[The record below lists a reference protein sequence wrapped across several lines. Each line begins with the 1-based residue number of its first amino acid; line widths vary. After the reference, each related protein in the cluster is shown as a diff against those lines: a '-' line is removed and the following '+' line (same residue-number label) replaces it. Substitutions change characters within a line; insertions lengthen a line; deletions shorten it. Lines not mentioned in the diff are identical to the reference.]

1 MTPPPVTP
9 LRVSLDATAVPAR
22 PGGAGR
28 YVLNLAGEL
37 AGPGLG
43 DGDGDG
49 AGEGVGGP
57 GFEVTVLC
65 RQGDR
70 ARWEDRAGAARVVG
84 VAPSRRP
91 LRLAWEQA
99 ALPRL
104 LGRIA
109 VDVHHGP
116 HYTMPLAARGPSVVT
131 VHDLSFFSHP
141 EWHQPAKVAFF
152 RGAIRV
158 AAARAAAIVAVS
170 HATAERLD
178 ARTRPRGQVHVI
190 PHGVDHARFRPAA
203 TSEEEEADVR
213 ARQRLGIE
221 RGRPYVAFVGTL
233 EPRKDVPSLVRAF
246 DLIAA
251 GHPDTLL
258 VLAGQRGWGVD
269 AVEAAIVTARARDR
283 VTLAGYV
290 TEEENVALLRGAAVV
305 AYPSLEEGFGLP
317 ALETMA
323 CGTPLVTTSG
333 SAMEEVA
340 GTAALLVA
348 PGDAVGLAEAL
359 EATLAGGTD
368 VEERRRLGIV
378 VADRHRWST
387 TARAHVEVY
396 RSVV

>member
-1 MTPPPVTP
+1 VSAV
-9 LRVSLDATAVPAR
+9 RVSLDATAVPAK

-37 AGPGLG
+37 TGPELAG
-43 DGDGDG
+43 
-49 AGEGVGGP
+49 GVD
-57 GFEVTVLC
+57 VTLLC

-70 ARWEDRAGAARVVG
+70 ARWEAEVGSGRVIDT
-84 VAPSRRP
+84 APTRRP
-91 LRLAWEQA
+91 LRLSWEQTV
-99 ALPRL
+99 LPRL
-104 LGRIA
+104 LKRMP

-141 EWHQPAKVAFF
+141 EWHQAAKVAFF

-170 HATAERLD
+170 HATAERLA
-178 ARTRPRGQVHVI
+178 ARTHPRGTVHVI
-190 PHGVDHARFRPAA
+190 PHGVDHDRFRPAA
-203 TSEEEEADVR
+203 GPEEEAADVE
-213 ARQRLGIE
+213 ARRRLGMDPD
-221 RGRPYVAFVGTL
+221 RPYVAFVGTL
-233 EPRKDVPSLVRAF
+233 EPRKDVPALVRAF

-269 AVEAAIVTARARDR
+269 AVEAAILTSRARDR
-283 VTLAGYV
+283 ITLAGYV
-290 TEEENVALLRGAAVV
+290 SEEENVALLRGAAVV

-340 GTAALLVA
+340 GAAALLVG
-348 PGDAVGLAEAL
+348 PGDTVGLAEAL
-359 EATLAGGTD
+359 EECLAGGAA
-368 VEERRRLGIV
+368 VAGRVQLGLE
-378 VADRHRWST
+378 VAARHTWSS
-387 TARAHVEVY
+387 TAAAHVDVY
-396 RSVV
+396 KSVA

>member
-1 MTPPPVTP
+1 MTGPV
-9 LRVSLDATAVPAR
+9 RVSVDATAVPAK

-28 YVLNLAGEL
+28 YVLNLVGEL
-37 AGPGLG
+37 IRPEME
-43 DGDGDG
+43 DQ
-49 AGEGVGGP
+49 V
-57 GFEVTVLC
+57 EVTVVC

-70 ARWEDRAGAARVVG
+70 SRWEARAGAGRVVDT
-84 VAPSRRP
+84 APTRRP
-91 LRLAWEQA
+91 VRLAWEQT

-104 LGRIA
+104 LNRMPT
-109 VDVHHGP
+109 DVHHGP
-116 HYTMPLAARGPSVVT
+116 HYTMPIAARGPSVVT

-141 EWHQPAKVAFF
+141 EWHHRSKVAFF

-170 HATAERLD
+170 HATAERLQD
-178 ARTRPRGQVHVI
+178 RKRVRCPVYVI
-190 PHGVDHARFRPAA
+190 PHGVDHDRFRPPAGA
-203 TSEEEEADVR
+203 EEVEADIA

-221 RGRPYVAFVGTL
+221 PDQPYVAFVGTL

-251 GHPDTLL
+251 GHPDTVL

-269 AVEAAIVTARARDR
+269 AVEAAVAIARARPR
-283 VTLAGYV
+283 IIVPGYV
-290 TEEENVALLRGAAVV
+290 TEEENVALLRGSAVV

-323 CGTPLVTTSG
+323 CGVPLVTTSG

-348 PGDAVGLAEAL
+348 PGDTVALAEAL
-359 EATLAGGTD
+359 EACLAGGPD
-368 VEERRRLGIV
+368 VERRRKEGLE
-378 VADRHRWST
+378 VAARHTWSAS
-387 TARAHVEVY
+387 ARGHVNVY
-396 RSVV
+396 RWVAP

>member
-1 MTPPPVTP
+1 MSV
-9 LRVSLDATAVPAR
+9 LRVSLDATAVPAK

-37 AGPGLG
+37 TGNGVDAADSNP
-43 DGDGDG
+43 DGI
-49 AGEGVGGP
+49 EI
-57 GFEVTVLC
+57 TVVC

-70 ARWEDRAGAARVVG
+70 GRWEARVGSGRVVD
-84 VAPSRRP
+84 VAPVRRP
-91 LRLAWEQA
+91 LRLAWEQT

-104 LGRIA
+104 LNRMPI
-109 VDVHHGP
+109 DVHHGP
-116 HYTMPLAARGPSVVT
+116 HYTMPLAAHGPSVVT

-170 HATAERLD
+170 HATADRLAD
-178 ARTRPRGQVHVI
+178 RTHPRCPVHVI

-203 TSEEEEADVR
+203 GPDEEEADIR
-213 ARQRLGIE
+213 IRERLGIE

-251 GHPDTLL
+251 GHPDTVL
-258 VLAGQRGWGVD
+258 VLAGQRGWGVE
-269 AVEAAIVTARARDR
+269 AVEAAVLTARARGR
-283 VTLAGYV
+283 ITLAGYV
-290 TEEENVALLRGAAVV
+290 SEDENVALLRGAEVV

-340 GTAALLVA
+340 GDAALLVA

-359 EATLAGGTD
+359 EASLLGGAD
-368 VEERRRLGIV
+368 VDRRRRLGLE

-387 TARAHVEVY
+387 TARAHVDVY
-396 RSVV
+396 RSVT

>member
-1 MTPPPVTP
+1 
-9 LRVSLDATAVPAR
+9 VSVDATAVPAK

-28 YVLNLAGEL
+28 YVLNLIEEL
-37 AGPGLG
+37 AGPAVHD
-43 DGDGDG
+43 DG
-49 AGEGVGGP
+49 V
-57 GFEVTVLC
+57 EVTVVC

-70 ARWEDRAGAARVVG
+70 ARWEAQAGGARVVD
-84 VAPSRRP
+84 VAPTRRP
-91 LRLAWEQA
+91 LRLAWEQT

-104 LGRIA
+104 LNRMP

-116 HYTMPLAARGPSVVT
+116 HYTMPVAARGPSVVT

-178 ARTRPRGQVHVI
+178 LRTHPRGAVHVI
-190 PHGVDHARFRPAA
+190 PHGVDHHRFRPAA
-203 TSEEEEADVR
+203 GAEEETADVR

-221 RGRPYVAFVGTL
+221 PGRPYVAFVGTL

-246 DLIAA
+246 DLIA
-251 GHPDTLL
+251 GSHPDTLL

-283 VTLAGYV
+283 IRLVGYV
-290 TEEENVALLRGAAVV
+290 TEEENVALLRGASVV

-323 CGTPLVTTSG
+323 CGAPLVTTSG
-333 SAMEEVA
+333 SAMEEVVGA
-340 GTAALLVA
+340 AALLVT

-359 EATLAGGTD
+359 EATLAGGGD
-368 VEERRRLGIV
+368 VDDRRRLGLE
-378 VADRHRWST
+378 VAGRHRWST
-387 TARAHVEVY
+387 AARAHVEVY
-396 RSVV
+396 RSVM